1 MSEIENIKTIILRK
15 FVSDKSRD
23 LSCEVRIDWR
33 TECVDFLL
41 THGNLE
47 FTTTH
52 QTPKIVIYFES
63 FERVSKVLSGEIHHI
78 DEFMQGK
85 LRSNG
90 YLIPVLQ
97 TLHCFRQKP

>member
-33 TECVDFLL
+33 TECIDFRILY
-41 THGNLE
+41 GNLV
-47 FTTTH
+47 FTTAGEI
-52 QTPKIVIYFES
+52 PKIVIYFES
-63 FERVSKVLSGEIHHI
+63 FDRVSKVLSGEIHHV
-78 DEFMQGK
+78 DEFMEGK

-97 TLHCFRQKP
+97 SLHCFR

>member
-1 MSEIENIKTIILRK
+1 MSEIENIKTIIARK

-41 THGNLE
+41 DHGNLE

-97 TLHCFRQKP
+97 TLHCFR

>member
-1 MSEIENIKTIILRK
+1 MDEVENIKTLILTR
-15 FVSDKSRD
+15 FVCDKSHD

-33 TECVDFLL
+33 TDCVDFLL
-41 THGNLE
+41 SHGNLE

-97 TLHCFRQKP
+97 TLHCFR

>member
-33 TECVDFLL
+33 TECVDILL
-41 THGNLE
+41 RHGNLE
-47 FTTTH
+47 FTATGE
-52 QTPKIVIYFES
+52 TPKIVIYFES

-78 DEFMQGK
+78 DEFMVGK

-97 TLHCFRQKP
+97 TLHCFR

>member
-78 DEFMQGK
+78 DEFMRGK

-97 TLHCFRQKP
+97 TLHCFR

>member
-15 FVSDKSRD
+15 FVYDKSRD

-41 THGNLE
+41 SHGNLE
-47 FTTTH
+47 FTTMGE
-52 QTPKIVIYFES
+52 TPKIVIYFES
-63 FERVSKVLSGEIHHI
+63 FERVSKVLSGDIHHI
-78 DEFMQGK
+78 DEFMTGK

-97 TLHCFRQKP
+97 TLHCFK

>member
-41 THGNLE
+41 SRGNLE
-47 FTTTH
+47 FRTMGE
-52 QTPKIVIYFES
+52 TPKIVIYFES

-97 TLHCFRQKP
+97 TLHCFR

>member
-1 MSEIENIKTIILRK
+1 MSEVENIKKLIIRK

-41 THGNLE
+41 SHGTLE

-97 TLHCFRQKP
+97 TLHCFK

>member
-1 MSEIENIKTIILRK
+1 MNEVENIKTIILRK

-23 LSCEVRIDWR
+23 ISCEVRIDWR
-33 TECVDFLL
+33 TDHVDVLL
-41 THGNLE
+41 GDGNLE
-47 FTTTH
+47 FTTT
-52 QTPKIVIYFES
+52 PKPPSIIIYFEG

-78 DEFMQGK
+78 DEFMEGK

-97 TLHCFRQKP
+97 TLQCFR

>member
-1 MSEIENIKTIILRK
+1 MSEVENIKTIVLKK

-33 TECVDFLL
+33 TDCVDFRIID
-41 THGNLE
+41 GNLK
-47 FTTTH
+47 FTTAGGI
-52 QTPKIVIYFES
+52 PKVVIYFES
-63 FERVSKVLSGEIHHI
+63 FDRVSKVLSGEIHHI
-78 DEFMQGK
+78 DEFMEGK

-97 TLHCFRQKP
+97 TLHCFR

>member
-1 MSEIENIKTIILRK
+1 MSEVETIKTIVLRE

-33 TECVDFLL
+33 TDWVDFLVS
-41 THGNLE
+41 HGDLE
-47 FTTTH
+47 FTTSREA
-52 QTPKIVIYFES
+52 PKIVIYFES
-63 FERVSKVLSGEIHHI
+63 FERVSKVLSGDIHHI
-78 DEFMQGK
+78 DEFMAGK

-97 TLHCFRQKP
+97 TLHCFR

>member
-1 MSEIENIKTIILRK
+1 MNEVENIKTIILRK

-33 TECVDFLL
+33 TDCVDFLL
-41 THGNLE
+41 SHGNLE
-47 FTTTH
+47 FTTTVE
-52 QTPKIVIYFES
+52 TPKIVINFES
-63 FERVSKVLSGEIHHI
+63 FERVSKVLSGDIHHI
-78 DEFMQGK
+78 DEFMTGK

-97 TLHCFRQKP
+97 TLHCFK